1 MHLNQALVTRMFI
14 NLGILIN
21 FDRSWRTSLYNIQ
34 EGNIFELC
42 KLLVWCST
50 TVLDQFK
57 TISTRSFIII
67 QTQSGSIKLNQIVT
81 KLRIAT

>member
-1 MHLNQALVTRMFI
+1 MHLNQAPVTRVFI

-57 TISTRSFIII
+57 NISTRSFIII

>member
-1 MHLNQALVTRMFI
+1 MMFV

-57 TISTRSFIII
+57 NISTRSFIII

-81 KLRIAT
+81 KSRIAT